1 VIIGGVVSRTI
12 MVCTALAALPQ
23 ASVAVQVR
31 TILFVPPQPGVTASL
46 KETLTCPQLSWAEA
60 TRVEVGV
67 VSAGHSN
74 AISGGAVTVG
84 GVVSMTITELLHVA
98 GQPLLVTF
106 NVRVNPE
113 PQRPPALTVTIG
125 LFAGPEMAPL
135 PEMDQE

>member
-1 VIIGGVVSRTI
+1 VSRTI
-12 MVCTALAALPQ
+12 IFCTALAALPQ

-60 TRVEVGV
+60 TPVEAGV

-74 AISGGAVTVG
+74 VASGGAVMVG
-84 GVVSMTITELLHVA
+84 GMVSKAITELLQVA

-106 NVRVNPE
+106 NVTVNAD
-113 PQRPPALTVTIG
+113 PQTPPALTVTIG